1 VLTAETVDEQGTTIV
16 NDLDGV
22 ENSDFYEMKRET
34 GVQREKYKLETN
46 QRLLVGLAW
55 IYVGELRLFRLFPKV
70 FHVDATSHTNNEKRM
85 LLTFSG
91 RTSEGQ
97 TFVFLRVFL
106 PNQKAYSFKWVFQVV
121 LHQRARRCD
130 FYHLNVTSDIFQG
143 IRDVI
148 PCKMSLG
155 FFFWP
160 DHIQKCDFLQ
170 ALL

>member
-1 VLTAETVDEQGTTIV
+1 MLTAETVDEQGFTIV

-34 GVQREKYKLETN
+34 GVQREKYQLEAN

-55 IYVGELRLFRLFPKV
+55 IYVGELRLFCLFPKV

-97 TFVFLRVFL
+97 TFVFLRVDAAEFL
-106 PNQKAYSFKWVFQVV
+106 
-121 LHQRARRCD
+121 
-130 FYHLNVTSDIFQG
+130 
-143 IRDVI
+143 
-148 PCKMSLG
+148 
-155 FFFWP
+155 
-160 DHIQKCDFLQ
+160 
-170 ALL
+170 